1 MWPKSSLLL
10 AACLALGT
18 AGPAVESAEPDLPSY
33 SVVDL
38 RALGVWPAD
47 MNGRGQVVGRGV
59 PDAVS
64 SNFFRTYLY
73 SDGDVLELDPPG
85 ETFRLLIG
93 EGGHVAG
100 VDWVYD
106 GSRYR
111 RIDPPLPDE
120 PGFVFDGMM
129 ITALNETG
137 QLVGWAHYVRLSPFA
152 NLTIAWTDDSAGVRN
167 LSRPGAEYCFPD
179 DINAGGDV
187 TVICPLG
194 NAEQIAGATYADG
207 SWHPVHSK
215 AYQLWINDA
224 RAMLVNGYVFGPS
237 YLIDGAGQHPL
248 TGSAVAFNNLGEVI
262 SETWD
267 GPDYRAF
274 LRRDGTSFE
283 IGPAGSRSSRPQG
296 ISDDGTVVGSYRDAT
311 DRIRAFLHA
320 QGNSLD
326 LGELRGVGT
335 MLDAALAEANTVNVE
350 IGDRW
355 QILVVATM
363 DPPEDADP
371 TRLTGAYLLSP
382 VAPVVVVTA
391 SAVAVTVG
399 TPVRLGWTS
408 TDANACVASGGVP
421 GDGWAGPHATSGQHD
436 VTSGASG
443 VAHYTMRCSAG
454 PVAGE
459 HSVAV
464 TFTRRPPTVSLTA
477 SPAQARVRG
486 SVSLRWTST
495 DAETCVATGG
505 QTGDSWTGTL
515 ATDGETQV
523 RGMRRGVA
531 EYGIRCTA
539 GELVTEARTTV
550 KFTKRGGGGSLDALA
565 LLLLG
570 SGAARALRRSD
581 ADRTALPRR

>member
-18 AGPAVESAEPDLPSY
+18 AAPAVESAEPDLPSY

-59 PDAVS
+59 PNAVS

-93 EGGHVAG
+93 DGGHVAG

-106 GSRYR
+106 GSAYR

-120 PGFVFDGMM
+120 PGFVLRDMM
-129 ITALNETG
+129 ITALNATG
-137 QLVGWAHYVRLSPFA
+137 QLVGSAGYVRMSPLA
-152 NLTIAWTDDSAGVRN
+152 GLTIAWTDDSAGVRN
-167 LSRPGAEYCFPD
+167 LSRPPGADYCYPD

-187 TVICPLG
+187 TLICPLG
-194 NAEQIAGATYADG
+194 NGEQIAGATYADG

-224 RAMLVNGYVFGPS
+224 RALLVNGYVFGPS
-237 YLIDGAGQHPL
+237 YLIDGAGEHPL

-267 GPDYRAF
+267 GPDYRAY
-274 LRRDGTSFE
+274 LGRDGASVE
-283 IGPAGSRSSRPQG
+283 IGPAGRRSSRPQSING
-296 ISDDGTVVGSYRDAT
+296 DGAVVGSYRDAT
-311 DRIRAFLHA
+311 ERIRAFVHW

-326 LGELRGVGT
+326 LSELRGVGAV
-335 MLDAALAEANTVNVE
+335 LDTALAEANTVSVE
-350 IGDRW
+350 IGDAW
-355 QILVVATM
+355 QILLVATM
-363 DPPEDADP
+363 DPPVDPDP

-382 VAPVVVVTA
+382 VAPVVAVTA
-391 SAVAVTVG
+391 SAAAVAVG
-399 TPVRLGWTS
+399 TPVHLGWTS
-408 TDANACVASGGVP
+408 TDANTCVASGGVA
-421 GDGWAGPHATSGQHD
+421 GDGWAGPHATTGQLE
-436 VTSGASG
+436 VTSGTSG
-443 VAHYTMRCSAG
+443 VVHYSMRCRAG
-454 PVAGE
+454 PVSGE
-459 HSVAV
+459 HAVAV
-464 TFTRRPPTVSLTA
+464 SFTRRPPTVSLTA
-477 SPAQARVRG
+477 SPAQARVRQ

-495 DAETCVATGG
+495 DAETCAATGG
-505 QTGDSWTGTL
+505 QTGDGWTGTL

-523 RGMRRGVA
+523 RGMRRGA
-531 EYGIRCTA
+531 AGYGIHCTA
-539 GELVTEARTTV
+539 GDLEAEARATV
-550 KFTKRGGGGSLDALA
+550 TFTKRGGGSLDALG

-570 SGAARALRRSD
+570 AAAARALRRTD